1 LKGGFYGTLGTPS
14 RSTTDLSYKM
24 MNVIIRK
31 NAGKQGRD
39 DSIKQLS
46 IQPHPK
52 KRKHSLSLGM
62 QQQDE
67 RESILITML

>member
-1 LKGGFYGTLGTPS
+1 MEPLEPPLDPLLISVT
-14 RSTTDLSYKM
+14 KM

-52 KRKHSLSLGM
+52 
-62 QQQDE
+62 
-67 RESILITML
+67 RESIH